1 MSDNKVVTRFAPSP
15 TGFMHVGGV
24 RTALY
29 SWLWARKNNG
39 QFILRIEDTD
49 KEREVEGSV
58 LHIQEALKWV
68 GINWDQGPDIGGP
81 HAPYTQSER
90 LELYK
95 KYANIL
101 IEKGF
106 AYADPYSEED
116 LEKFRQEAEANKKPF
131 LYREHRP
138 ENPPVWDGSMP
149 LRFKIKDLKRSEWND
164 LVFGDLS
171 AGPEALDD
179 FILMKSDGYPT
190 YNFCHIVDDI
200 EMGVTHVIRG
210 QEFISSTPKFLALY
224 EALGIKPPLFVSLPH
239 ILGKDGHKK
248 LGKRDGAKDVLD
260 YKKEGYLPEAMINY
274 LAFLGFNPGGE
285 KEVYSVEELIS
296 VFDLSK
302 IQHSGAKWND
312 EKLDWMNKEHMKL
325 LSKGQ
330 IEKEIIERFPEEIQ
344 KDKITIQL
352 VPLIFDKIYKWGDVK
367 KVVDDFSYLF
377 IRVGHSNQELPI
389 WKDLKSHPDKF
400 DKTLGYLKKILDLLE
415 PVENWTYESIKNAVW
430 NYANDNGKGN
440 ILWPMRFALSVS
452 EKTPDPFKLAE
463 LLGKIETLDRIKK
476 LINFLKDITKITLG
490 SIDFLKDI
498 PSDKVKNINKTEST
512 TNETPRIINS

>member
-1 MSDNKVVTRFAPSP
+1 
-15 TGFMHVGGV
+15 
-24 RTALY
+24 
-29 SWLWARKNNG
+29 
-39 QFILRIEDTD
+39 
-49 KEREVEGSV
+49 
-58 LHIQEALKWV
+58 
-68 GINWDQGPDIGGP
+68 
-81 HAPYTQSER
+81 
-90 LELYK
+90 
-95 KYANIL
+95 
-101 IEKGF
+101 
-106 AYADPYSEED
+106 
-116 LEKFRQEAEANKKPF
+116 
-131 LYREHRP
+131 
-138 ENPPVWDGSMP
+138 
-149 LRFKIKDLKRSEWND
+149 
-164 LVFGDLS
+164 
-171 AGPEALDD
+171 
-179 FILMKSDGYPT
+179 
-190 YNFCHIVDDI
+190 
-200 EMGVTHVIRG
+200 
-210 QEFISSTPKFLALY
+210 
-224 EALGIKPPLFVSLPH
+224 
-239 ILGKDGHKK
+239 
-248 LGKRDGAKDVLD
+248 
-260 YKKEGYLPEAMINY
+260 MINY

-452 EKTPDPFKLAE
+452 EKTPDPFKLAS
-463 LLGKIETLDRIKK
+463 LY
-476 LINFLKDITKITLG
+476 
-490 SIDFLKDI
+490 S
-498 PSDKVKNINKTEST
+498 
-512 TNETPRIINS
+512 